1 MEDRRRVFLYEFV
14 TGGGFLEI
22 DGTPVPNGLTKDQ
35 ACELNIELIKDQRVC
50 CWEIVE
56 VNPTLD
62 TENKMANNA
71 FDILEATTESLID
84 NF

>member
-1 MEDRRRVFLYEFV
+1 MSVG
-14 TGGGFLEI
+14 T
-22 DGTPVPNGLTKDQ
+22 GTPVPNGLTKEQ

-50 CWEIVE
+50 CWEVVE

-62 TENKMANNA
+62 TENKMATHA
-71 FDILEATTESLID
+71 FDILEATAESLID